1 MHGGSP
7 EIRRWRRIPDFTSGA
22 AHICFTSGMPRFR
35 IAWIL
40 LLLISLSPGLH
51 ASGKAGEAATL
62 SFHIETDQN
71 ENPKMIF
78 PHPVNGQVRYFRRIP
93 EVSTKDVVAFSPF
106 PADGNEGYGI
116 LFQLKPNAARR
127 LAAVTAANQGRM
139 LAAHANGR
147 IVDVVLIDQPVNDDK
162 IVIWKGITEAEIK
175 LYDEVVPRI
184 GEKKKR

>member
-1 MHGGSP
+1 
-7 EIRRWRRIPDFTSGA
+7 
-22 AHICFTSGMPRFR
+22 MPHFR
-35 IAWIL
+35 ITWICL
-40 LLLISLSPGLH
+40 LFVALAPDLH

-62 SFHIETDQN
+62 SFHIETEQN

-78 PHPVNGQVRYFRRIP
+78 QHQVNGQVRFFRRIP
-93 EVSTKDVVAFSPF
+93 EIGTKDVVAFSPF

-127 LAAVTAANQGRM
+127 LAAVTSANQGRY
-139 LAAHANGR
+139 LAAQANGR

-175 LYDEVVPRI
+175 LYDEAAPRI
-184 GEKKKR
+184 GEQKKR